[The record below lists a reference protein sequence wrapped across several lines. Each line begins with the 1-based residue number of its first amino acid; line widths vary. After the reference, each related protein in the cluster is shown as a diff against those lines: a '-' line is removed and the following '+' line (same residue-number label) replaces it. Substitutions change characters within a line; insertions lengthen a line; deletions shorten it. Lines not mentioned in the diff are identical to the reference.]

1 VNAALHDTGEPP
13 AARTE
18 LPRWL
23 SSTSVAWLGAT
34 LAALTLALAAGFAWY
49 ERSQIRVRELQDTEV
64 FARVLQDHADR
75 TFNTVDLALGTLADV
90 VRASVPAQDPARLGP
105 ALAQAQ
111 QGLPFLRSLSLL
123 DVQGRV
129 LASSV
134 PGNVDLVLDPARVPL
149 PAPGRIDR
157 LGSLVFGRDLA
168 DAAVGAPAPSR
179 KARSFVPLARAV
191 LAEGHAPLY
200 VVAVLNPDFFANEH
214 QLTLSDPSRSA
225 ALVGIDGTLLTAT
238 DALRTAPGQ
247 HLGAHRFLTEFLPA
261 RESGSYIGPGIDGV
275 EAVTAF
281 RTLRKQPVAVFV
293 ERDYGQVQAAFGRVA
308 AWVSGLALLTL
319 GVVGALVGTAWR
331 SLRSHETV
339 QQALEATRDRVVASE
354 RNLRTLVQSVHEL
367 IFRTDAQGR
376 IGFVN
381 ERWEQITGRPP
392 AAAIGRPLADWCAQA
407 DRDRVEA
414 LFTDS
419 AQEAV
424 MVQVLTA
431 DGATRTLEV
440 SAAAVHEADGTV
452 TGYAGFAVDV
462 SERQLARQ
470 RLQAQLDFTARLF
483 EVSPTPLFV
492 KDENGC
498 FVTVNRAWLDLMA
511 LKLEDVIGRDSGQL
525 FGGDAAFHHAQDRR
539 VDKVGDRV
547 SYENRLQRSD
557 REHRDT
563 MVTKVRLAAA
573 DGRPGGIV
581 GSIIDVTEF
590 REAERSTREGRDA
603 AERANRAKSAFIA
616 NISHELRTPLQSIIG
631 FSELGGELAG
641 GQPEF
646 REMFGDI
653 QAGGQR
659 MLRLVN
665 GLLDVSKLESTVG
678 SLTLSRQDLAPLLAQ
693 VVREFGPLAAPRELR
708 IDCSGVPAHL
718 PVEVDDFRIQQV
730 LRNVLANALRFAPAG
745 SAIEITAQ
753 DRGSGGIELLVRDHG
768 PGIPP
773 DEVESVFEA
782 FVQSS
787 RTEDGSG
794 GTGLGLTISRKIMG
808 AHGGGIEAGN
818 APGGGALMRL
828 YLPGVK
834 ANADGARGSGLDLV
848 LEA

>member
-1 VNAALHDTGEPP
+1 VNTAPHEAGESSG
-13 AARTE
+13 ARTE

-23 SSTSVAWLGAT
+23 SSTSVAWLGAM

-49 ERSQIRVRELQDTEV
+49 ERDQIRVRELQDTEV

-75 TFNTVDLALGTLADV
+75 TFNTVDLALATLTAALRTGV
-90 VRASVPAQDPARLGP
+90 QAQDPAQFGP
-105 ALAQAQ
+105 ALTQAQ

-123 DVQGRV
+123 DAQGRV

-134 PGNVDLVLDPARVPL
+134 QGNVDQVVDLKRVPL
-149 PAPGRIDR
+149 PVPGGVDA
-157 LGSLVFGRDLA
+157 LGTLVPGRDLA
-168 DAAVGAPAPSR
+168 DVALGRPAPGR
-179 KARSFVPLARAV
+179 KSRSFVPLVRRV
-191 LAEGHAPLY
+191 LAENSTPLY
-200 VVAVLNPDFFANEH
+200 LVAVLNPDFFANEH
-214 QLTLSDPSRSA
+214 QLTLADPSRSA

-238 DALRTAPGQ
+238 DALRTAPGER
-247 HLGAHRFLTEFLPA
+247 LAAHRFLTGYLPA
-261 RESGSYIGPGIDGV
+261 RESGSFIGPGIDGA

-293 ERDYGQVQAAFGRVA
+293 ERDYGQVQVA
-308 AWVSGLALLTL
+308 LGHLVAWVGGLTLLTL
-319 GVVGALVGTAWR
+319 AVVGALVGTAWR
-331 SLRSHETV
+331 SLRGHEVV
-339 QQALEATRDRVVASE
+339 QAALESTRERVTASE

-381 ERWEQITGRPP
+381 ERWEQITGRPGS
-392 AAAIGRPLADWCAQA
+392 AAIGHPLADWCAEA
-407 DRDRVEA
+407 DRARVSA
-414 LFTDS
+414 LFTTGT
-419 AQEAV
+419 QGTV
-424 MVQVLTA
+424 MVQVLAA

-452 TGYAGFAVDV
+452 AGYAGFAVDV

-470 RLQAQLDFTARLF
+470 RLQAQLEFTARLL

-492 KDENGC
+492 KDEHGC
-498 FVTVNRAWLDLMA
+498 FITVNRAWLDLMA
-511 LKLEDVIGRDSGQL
+511 LRLEDVIGRDSAAL
-525 FGGDAAFHHAQDRR
+525 FGGDADFHYAQDRR
-539 VDKVGDRV
+539 VAAVGERV
-547 SYENRLQRSD
+547 SYENRLQRPD
-557 REHRDT
+557 REQRDT

-573 DGRPGGIV
+573 DGSPGGIV

-631 FSELGGELAG
+631 FSELGGALAD

-653 QAGGQR
+653 QSGGQR

-678 SLTLSRQDLAPLLAQ
+678 SLALQRQDLAPLLAE
-693 VVREFGPLAAPRELR
+693 VVRELGPLAAPRGLR
-708 IDCSGVPAHL
+708 IDCEGVPAHL
-718 PVEVDDFRIQQV
+718 PAEVDAFRIQQV
-730 LRNVLANALRFAPAG
+730 VRNVLANALRFAPAG
-745 SAIEITAQ
+745 SSIEVGAV
-753 DRGSGGIELLVRDHG
+753 DRGSSGIELTVRDHG

-773 DEVESVFEA
+773 DELDSVFEA

-794 GTGLGLTISRKIMG
+794 GTGLGLTISRKIMS

-818 APGGGALMRL
+818 APGGGALMKL
-828 YLPGVK
+828 FLPGVK
-834 ANADGARGSGLDLV
+834 PVDGVRTGLDLV
-848 LEA
+848 LES